1 MLGLRLQV
9 HSPRAAEP
17 DRRHE
22 PLARRSSRA
31 PFHPARV
38 DARSR
43 GVRRTEGAVGSAA
56 GVPATAAGAGT
67 GTGTGTRA
75 TATDAG
81 ARGRQADESDGEE
94 AGEGV
99 AETDRS
105 RTVTHGRGPHESA
118 HDRRDGAAAR
128 GPGPG
133 PAQCRGDSAIAGPGA

>member
-1 MLGLRLQV
+1 MLRLRLQV

-43 GVRRTEGAVGSAA
+43 GVRRTEGAVGSAT
-56 GVPATAAGAGT
+56 GVPATTAGAAAAAAAT
-67 GTGTGTRA
+67 GAGAAGTGTRA
-75 TATDAG
+75 TATDTG
-81 ARGRQADESDGEE
+81 PRGRQADESDGEE
-94 AGEGV
+94 TGEGV

-128 GPGPG
+128 GPGQG
-133 PAQCRGDSAIAGPGA
+133 